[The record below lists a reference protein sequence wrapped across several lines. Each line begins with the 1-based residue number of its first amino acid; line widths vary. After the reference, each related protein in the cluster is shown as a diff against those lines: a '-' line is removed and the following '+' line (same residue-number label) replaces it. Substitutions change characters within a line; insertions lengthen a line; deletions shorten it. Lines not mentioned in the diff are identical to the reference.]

1 MLALLCLCLA
11 ADLAPDEAIKSLGRR
26 ATVRFTL
33 RATGDNGDFLEGYS
47 QPRWNIGG
55 CFFLRIPKEKRMLIF
70 RKLGI
75 KSMTELVG
83 AELLVTGTVEKLDFG
98 TEGSYA
104 VIVVDRARSIEL
116 VARPKPAYTATKE
129 YTVRTI
135 SGFTVYLHPDAL
147 AAKTELTAALKEFSR
162 QADELPKYLP
172 EERLKPLR
180 KVPIWIEHRQKG
192 AMSAAAFHVSED
204 WLRGNGYNPDKAGAV
219 EISNTKFFVEW
230 SVQQPYML
238 LHELAHAYHNRELGA
253 NHAGI
258 KTAYK
263 QAIDRKLYER
273 VRHVD
278 GRTEKAYAAY
288 NDQEYF
294 AELTEAYFGKN
305 DFFPFNR
312 AELRKHDRAGYDLME
327 KLWGKPLR

>member
-1 MLALLCLCLA
+1 
-11 ADLAPDEAIKSLGRR
+11 
-26 ATVRFTL
+26 
-33 RATGDNGDFLEGYS
+33 
-47 QPRWNIGG
+47 
-55 CFFLRIPKEKRMLIF
+55 
-70 RKLGI
+70 
-75 KSMTELVG
+75 
-83 AELLVTGTVEKLDFG
+83 
-98 TEGSYA
+98 
-104 VIVVDRARSIEL
+104 
-116 VARPKPAYTATKE
+116 
-129 YTVRTI
+129 
-135 SGFTVYLHPDAL
+135 
-147 AAKTELTAALKEFSR
+147 
-162 QADELPKYLP
+162 
-172 EERLKPLR
+172 
-180 KVPIWIEHRQKG
+180 
-192 AMSAAAFHVSED
+192 
-204 WLRGNGYNPDKAGAV
+204 
-219 EISNTKFFVEW
+219 
-230 SVQQPYML
+230 ML